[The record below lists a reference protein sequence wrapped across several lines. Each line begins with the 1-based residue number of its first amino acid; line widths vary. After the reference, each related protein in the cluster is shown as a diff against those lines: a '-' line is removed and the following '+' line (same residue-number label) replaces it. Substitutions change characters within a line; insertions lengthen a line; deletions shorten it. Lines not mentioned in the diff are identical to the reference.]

1 MQWKIP
7 NDPINLDRKAQA
19 IARNSQNCSTTSLVG
34 NWNRATQ
41 PPFFFLHGRRNTGSF
56 IWICSLFNSSISWR
70 SWILFLCPCKWALRL
85 KARWLN
91 RWTGTTK
98 RKTRPPTRWWMT
110 CSQALF
116 SERDQNSSPMHF
128 FVMMILRQRWEN
140 DEKFPAPS
148 IRWWIWGLF
157 WDLWA
162 FYQFAPSDEH
172 TFPHLHEWW
181 R

>member
-1 MQWKIP
+1 MPIYRDKEIEFRIAKKYHCWKENKSWWKNQYSSWWRKGFLAQVQWKIP

-19 IARNSQNCSTTSLVG
+19 IARNCQNCSTTSLVG

-56 IWICSLFNSSISWR
+56 IWICSLFNSCISRR

-98 RKTRPPTRWWMT
+98 RRTRPPTRWWTT
-110 CSQALF
+110 CLQA
-116 SERDQNSSPMHF
+116 H
-128 FVMMILRQRWEN
+128 
-140 DEKFPAPS
+140 
-148 IRWWIWGLF
+148 
-157 WDLWA
+157 
-162 FYQFAPSDEH
+162 
-172 TFPHLHEWW
+172 
-181 R
+181 